1 MLRLGL
7 KETNESSCDVVMWK
21 ICQIIMIFI
30 NVEDVRDTACLKA
43 HGFLKHFINDSAI
56 KESKMS

>member
-1 MLRLGL
+1 M
-7 KETNESSCDVVMWK
+7 KEINKSSGDVVVWK